1 VANGVVYSVSKDGA
15 LVAVTGATRAV
26 LWRYHAVGPA
36 HAPTVAD
43 GRVYFGAATPVQGN
57 GPPGPF
63 FLYAVDATSGALVW
77 RQGVENDASFAP
89 LVSNGVVYVGTAENW
104 VLALRATDGA
114 VVWTADV
121 GGGCHTGEL
130 AASPS
135 VVYVNLQACENLH
148 AMSTTDASSVW
159 VTTRPYWGAPVPTDT
174 YLYVGACALRPA
186 DGSAVWCFQ
195 PTGLG
200 PATVLV
206 QSGVDVVMAQTAVY
220 ALNAT
225 SGALLWQ
232 RADLTDAVL
241 LGSGPNVLYVG
252 AVDGKVRALRLSDG
266 TELWQA
272 LAQITATAQMPLF
285 APAQPQVVTD
295 TLYVST
301 IDDAVTALRAADG
314 STLWRAPLGGATP

>member
-1 VANGVVYSVSKDGA
+1 VANGVIYSVSKDGA
-15 LVAVTGATRAV
+15 LVAVTGATGAV
-26 LWRYHAVGPA
+26 LWRYRAVGPA

-43 GRVYFGAATPVQGN
+43 GRVYFGAATPSQGN
-57 GPPGPF
+57 GPSGPF
-63 FLYAVDATSGALVW
+63 FLYAVDATSGGLVW
-77 RQGVENDASFAP
+77 RQGVESDAYFAP
-89 LVSNGVVYVGTAENW
+89 LVSDGVVYVGTAENW
-104 VLALRATDGA
+104 VLALRATDGT
-114 VVWTADV
+114 VVWTKDL

-130 AASPS
+130 AASTS
-135 VVYVNLQACENLH
+135 LIYVNLEGCEFVH
-148 AMSTTDASSVW
+148 AMSTTDASRAW

-174 YLYVGACALRPA
+174 SLYVGACALRPA

-195 PTGLG
+195 PTGVG

-206 QSGVDVVMAQTAVY
+206 QSGVDVVMSQTAVY
-220 ALNAT
+220 ALDAT

-252 AVDGKVRALRLSDG
+252 AVDGRVRALRLSDG
-266 TELWQA
+266 TELWQT
-272 LAQITATAQMPLF
+272 LVQLTATAQSPLF
-285 APAQPQVVTD
+285 APAHPQVVTD

-301 IDDAVTALRAADG
+301 IDDAVAALRATDG